1 MLLASNE
8 INYTFALRNFYK
20 RLTPWEKNFKYISK
34 KKFIESHLQNAQ
46 YINIDFKP
54 NIVSKKILQDFS
66 RNGLIVYVVVNSGVQ
81 FDLPHTLENIIIMPL
96 RFLKESE
103 GFLLHESAKN
113 ELKESENERIKNEI
127 IAHELFH
134 IYFRYFRLQTLVSFR
149 SMRSIVKI
157 DRNTFVGEITNPD
170 TEDFE
175 GLKIG
180 NKIIF
185 KVLLDGGAKYI
196 EKSFTAVFLNGW
208 NVRPSNLYE
217 KNLYEQLLPFNQ
229 NYHSEEMV
237 AELCC

>member
-20 RLTPWEKNFKYISK
+20 RLTPWEKNFKYVSK
-34 KKFIESHLQNAQ
+34 KKFIELHLQNAQ
-46 YINIDFKP
+46 YVNIDFKP

-81 FDLPHTLENIIIMPL
+81 FDLPHTLENIIIIPSH
-96 RFLKESE
+96 FLH
-103 GFLLHESAKN
+103 FRAKN
-113 ELKESENERIKNEI
+113 ELSESEKNKI

-134 IYFRYFRLQTLVSFR
+134 IYFRYFRLRTLVSFR

-157 DRNTFVGEITNPD
+157 ERNTFVGEITNPD

-208 NVRPSNLYE
+208 NVRPSTLYE